1 MTDNLASDDLR
12 LKAALDRLALESIPT
27 LSASILCACV
37 IIALVDVFGRS
48 ATDFSTLTRAT
59 VLCAASI
66 ILGRFALRRSE
77 TPERSVHGI
86 MASIPFS
93 ITALLLYR
101 AFFAPGPVQ
110 LTGVTLVMIVSG
122 LFIVSTRWLLGLLAF
137 GVLGWE
143 WVVYSSAYHFNDV
156 GSVLM
161 IAVGPVIAIAAH
173 AGRLQVVRNE
183 EALRWDAERSRAA
196 SERSSKALVESEQRF
211 RLLADNANDIIF
223 LYRMS
228 EPIGLRYVSPS
239 VRQHTGY
246 DAAEL
251 LESSNFITAL
261 VHPDDHPSFSES
273 VRAALTDEVQ
283 TEARWRRKDGSYF
296 WADVRLRPTFDD
308 AGHLESIQGIA
319 RDVSDRKRDENKLRD
334 AIEEARAASRAKSG
348 FLATMSHEL
357 RTPMN
362 AIIGMSGL
370 LLDTDLTEE
379 QQEYA
384 GTVYHSGEA
393 LLSLINDILDFSKIE
408 ADKLELEE
416 IEFDVRD
423 IVDQALDIL
432 ADPAGRKGLE
442 LMACVEPEVPD
453 LLYGDPMRLRQL
465 LLNLTSNAVKFTGS
479 GEVIIHVATEDHDGP
494 RTKIRFEVSDTG
506 IGIDAEHRE
515 HIFSPFTQAESST
528 TRRYGGTGLG
538 LAISK
543 RIAEAM
549 GGEIDVDS
557 EVGRGSKFWFTAL
570 MDARSSGNLNAHSPN
585 RLSGL
590 RVLVVDDNE
599 TNRRI
604 LQLQLSGWEV
614 ESEAVGGG
622 LEALACL
629 REAAANNQPFSLAI
643 IDHQMP
649 GMNGLELAHAIR
661 SDERI
666 RGIKMWL
673 LTSLMQRNLTEAA
686 EDAGIALKLTKPLR
700 ARTLRELLQPAEAHP
715 DYNGHDRSDA
725 ARDSADGERHERIL
739 LAEDNPVNQRVA
751 IRMLE
756 KLGFSVDAV
765 ANGSEAVRAV
775 ETDAY
780 DLVLMDCQ
788 MPEMDGFEATACI
801 RRVPGDSA
809 SVPIIA
815 MTANALQGDR
825 ERCLAAG
832 MDDYLSKPVRLD
844 SLKSAVDRWLREGAA
859 SRRSVESGPVS
870 TQALAVMKLSEGPK
884 NTGNAPPMECERPSQ
899 PSAK

>member
-1 MTDNLASDDLR
+1 MTDSLASDDPRLR
-12 LKAALDRLALESIPT
+12 AALDRLALESIST
-27 LSASILCACV
+27 LSASILLACA

-48 ATDFSTLTRAT
+48 ATDFSRLTVAT
-59 VLCAASI
+59 VLCAAAVM
-66 ILGRFALRRSE
+66 LGRLALHRSP
-77 TPERSVHGI
+77 TPERAVHGI

-101 AFFAPGPVQ
+101 AFFVPGPVQ
-110 LTGVTLVMIVSG
+110 LTGAALVMIVSG
-122 LFIVSTRWLLGLLAF
+122 LFIVSTRWLLAILAF

-143 WVVYSSAYHFNDV
+143 WVVYASAYHSHDV

-161 IAVGPVIAIAAH
+161 IAVGPVISFAAH
-173 AGRLQVVRNE
+173 VGRLQVVKKE
-183 EALRWDAERSRAA
+183 ETLRWDAERSRAA
-196 SERSSKALVESEQRF
+196 SERDSKALVESEQRF
-211 RLLADNANDIIF
+211 RLLAENANDIIF

-228 EPIGLRYVSPS
+228 EPSGLRYVSPS
-239 VRQHTGY
+239 VQQHTGY

-251 LESSNFITAL
+251 LESSDFIAKL
-261 VHPDDHPSFSES
+261 IHPDDNPSFSKS
-273 VRAALTDEVQ
+273 VRAALIDEVQ
-283 TEARWRRKDGSYF
+283 TEARWLRKDGSYY
-296 WADVRLRPTFDD
+296 WADVRLRPAFDE
-308 AGHLESIQGIA
+308 AGNLESIQGIA
-319 RDVSDRKRDENKLRD
+319 RDVSDRKLNEKKLRD

-370 LLDTDLTEE
+370 LLDTDLNEE

-384 GTVYHSGEA
+384 GTVHHSGEA

-416 IEFDVRD
+416 IEFDVHD
-423 IVDQALDIL
+423 IVDQVLDIL

-442 LMACVEPEVPD
+442 LMACVDPEVPE
-453 LLYGDPMRLRQL
+453 LLYGDPTRLRQL
-465 LLNLTSNAVKFTGS
+465 LLNLTSNAVKFTES
-479 GEVIIHVATEDHDGP
+479 GEVIIHVATEGHDGS

-506 IGIDAEHRE
+506 IGIDPEHRE

-543 RIAEAM
+543 RIVEAM
-549 GGEIDVDS
+549 GGEIDVES
-557 EVGRGSKFWFTAL
+557 EIGHGSEFWFTAL
-570 MDARSSGNLNAHSPN
+570 MEARSPSALDTHSPN

-604 LQLQLSGWEV
+604 LQLQLSGWGV
-614 ESEAVGGG
+614 ESEAVEGGRA
-622 LEALACL
+622 ALACL
-629 REAAANNQPFSLAI
+629 REAAANDQPFSLAI

-649 GMNGLELAHAIR
+649 EMNGIELAHAIR
-661 SDERI
+661 NDERI
-666 RGIKMWL
+666 DSVKMWL
-673 LTSLMQRNLTEAA
+673 LTSLMQRNLGEAA

-700 ARTLRELLQPAEAHP
+700 ARTLRDLLQPVDAQPEH
-715 DYNGHDRSDA
+715 NGHDHSHTA
-725 ARDSADGERHERIL
+725 IDGEASDRHERIL

-751 IRMLE
+751 IRMLQ

-765 ANGSEAVRAV
+765 ANGAEAVRAV

-788 MPEMDGFEATACI
+788 MPEMDGFEATTSI
-801 RRVPGDSA
+801 RQLQSDSA
-809 SVPIIA
+809 NVPIIA

-825 ERCLAAG
+825 ERCLASG
-832 MDDYLSKPVRLD
+832 MDEYLSKPVRLD
-844 SLKSAVDRWLREGAA
+844 SLKSALDQWLREGR
-859 SRRSVESGPVS
+859 SGRRSGDFGSDSVEIPP
-870 TQALAVMKLSEGPK
+870 VMKLPEVHQPTRSASPIEG
-884 NTGNAPPMECERPSQ
+884 ELSSQ
-899 PSAK
+899 RSAK